1 MARTKNTAR
10 SNPFV
15 LPRVALADHLQ
26 AIAVSTEV
34 DSDLEIR
41 DMGSNLSAMVDAPE
55 IGNNVDTVACSKIV
69 SKESEPESMTPSGG
83 DLHTPVFPEITG
95 QDIPQAIG
103 LGLPARDQ
111 SGAVTLPSAD
121 HPLAFSPTYFSPNL
135 QSLANSP
142 AVNVPIEAVI
152 LVVPLYLVNANNTAS
167 KAVIP
172 KGLTIELGATSKSPK
187 GKELASQPEKVPN
200 CALGYLEPY
209 RSDPN
214 FTHRKKK

>member
-1 MARTKNTAR
+1 M
-10 SNPFV
+10 
-15 LPRVALADHLQ
+15 
-26 AIAVSTEV
+26 
-34 DSDLEIR
+34 
-41 DMGSNLSAMVDAPE
+41 
-55 IGNNVDTVACSKIV
+55 
-69 SKESEPESMTPSGG
+69 
-83 DLHTPVFPEITG
+83 FPEITG

-111 SGAVTLPSAD
+111 SGAVTLPSVD

-142 AVNVPIEAVI
+142 AVNVPIEAVM
-152 LVVPLYLVNANNTAS
+152 LVVPLNPVNANNTVS

-187 GKELASQPEKVPN
+187 GKELAPQPEKVPN
-200 CALGYLEPY
+200 CALGYLGPY

-214 FTHRKKK
+214 FTHGKKIGPMVAKNQPQSIYPDPVHNYSTQNNQFLVARKKQTKRVDHSQPWSKNRG